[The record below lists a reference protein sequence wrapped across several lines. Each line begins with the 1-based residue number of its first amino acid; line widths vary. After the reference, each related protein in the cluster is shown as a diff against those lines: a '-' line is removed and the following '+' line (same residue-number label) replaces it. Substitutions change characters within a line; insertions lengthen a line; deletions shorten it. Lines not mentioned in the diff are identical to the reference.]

1 MKWNVKEIA
10 EMRGI
15 PNARALGRL
24 AGVMPTS
31 IYPIWS
37 GEAKRV
43 DLETLNK
50 LCAALR
56 VPLALLLEHVPEAV
70 EPLPNSEAGQGEGT
84 KARRTSSESKPKG
97 QAKQSRAAVVTG

>member
-1 MKWNVKEIA
+1 MRWNVKEIA

-24 AGVMPTS
+24 AGVLPTS

-50 LCAALR
+50 LCTVLR
-56 VPLALLLEHVPEAV
+56 VPLALLLEHVPDEI
-70 EPLPNSEAGQGEGT
+70 EPLPTSGQGESAE
-84 KARRTSSESKPKG
+84 ARRGASVSSKPRRQPR
-97 QAKQSRAAVVTG
+97 QARAAVVGG

>member
-1 MKWNVKEIA
+1 MSMKWMVKEIA

-15 PNARALGRL
+15 TNARALGRL
-24 AGVMPTS
+24 ADVLPTS

-50 LCAALR
+50 LCNALR
-56 VPLALLLEHVPEAV
+56 VPLALLLEHVPDAV
-70 EPLPNSEAGQGEGT
+70 EPLPDTEKEQGA
-84 KARRTSSESKPKG
+84 KPRRTSSGSKAKGSPK
-97 QAKQSRAAVVTG
+97 QARAAVIGG